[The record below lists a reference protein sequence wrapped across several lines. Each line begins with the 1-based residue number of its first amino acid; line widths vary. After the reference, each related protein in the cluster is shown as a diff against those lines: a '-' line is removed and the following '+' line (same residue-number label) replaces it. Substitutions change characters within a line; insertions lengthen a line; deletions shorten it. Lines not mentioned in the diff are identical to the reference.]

1 MGTVTDI
8 PPLALAPNRLVVM
21 PVSPSVA
28 SAPGTLLSY
37 EAGAAGLA
45 VQLTAE
51 VSARAA
57 QQLDGER
64 TWITANVDGRLVA
77 FQAVTRRSDETS
89 IDASGITVPVEEHR
103 RRHLRAA
110 DRLPVRLETL
120 DAAGSTSPATGQ
132 TIDLSRGGCRL
143 ELSRE
148 AAAVPEVGAST
159 QLTLGL
165 PDGEVT
171 ALAAVL
177 RTEGGEV
184 VVRFTGI
191 APEAAD
197 RIERHVLSLL
207 W

>member
-1 MGTVTDI
+1 MGTETDI

-37 EAGAAGLA
+37 DAGAAGLA

-64 TWITANVDGRLVA
+64 TWITANVEGRLVA

-89 IDASGITVPVEEHR
+89 IDASGITVPLEEHR

-110 DRLPVRLETL
+110 DRLPVRLEAL
-120 DAAGSTSPATGQ
+120 DRDVPRAAFSAQ

-143 ELSRE
+143 EMPRD
-148 AAAVPEVGAST
+148 AGTPPDVGSST
-159 QLTLGL
+159 QVTLGL

-171 ALAAVL
+171 ALAEVL
-177 RTEGGEV
+177 RAQGGEV

>member
-1 MGTVTDI
+1 MGTVTEI
-8 PPLALAPNRLVVM
+8 PPMALAPNRLVVM

-57 QQLDGER
+57 GQLDGER
-64 TWITANVDGRLVA
+64 TWITANIDGRLVA
-77 FQAVTRRSDETS
+77 FQAVTRRADATS
-89 IDASGITVPVEEHR
+89 IDASGITMPREEHR

-110 DRLPVRLETL
+110 DRLPVRVETL
-120 DAAGSTSPATGQ
+120 DAEAGGTTVSAE
-132 TIDLSRGGCRL
+132 TIDVSRGGCRL
-143 ELSRE
+143 EMPPGSAL
-148 AAAVPEVGAST
+148 PVGAPT
-159 QLTLGL
+159 QVTLGL

-171 ALAAVL
+171 AVGAVL
-177 RTEGGEV
+177 RASADEA

-191 APEAAD
+191 APGAAD

>member
-21 PVSPSVA
+21 PVSASVA
-28 SAPGTLLSY
+28 SAPGTVLSY
-37 EAGAAGLA
+37 DAGAAGLA

-57 QQLDGER
+57 EQLDGER

-77 FQAVTRRSDETS
+77 FQAVVHRADATS
-89 IDASGITVPVEEHR
+89 IDASGITMPLEEHR

-110 DRLPVRLETL
+110 DRLPVQI
-120 DAAGSTSPATGQ
+120 DGATTQ

-143 ELSRE
+143 EMPGD
-148 AAAVPEVGAST
+148 AASSPDVGAT
-159 QLTLGL
+159 TRLTIGL
-165 PDGEVT
+165 PSGEVV
-171 ALAAVL
+171 AVGVVL
-177 RTEGGEV
+177 RAGKGEV

>member
-37 EAGAAGLA
+37 HAGAAGLA

-64 TWITANVDGRLVA
+64 AWITANVEGRLVA

-89 IDASGITVPVEEHR
+89 IDASGITVPLEEHR

-110 DRLPVRLETL
+110 DRLAVRLEAP
-120 DAAGSTSPATGQ
+120 DGDVPGSAVSAL

-143 ELSRE
+143 EIPRDAG
-148 AAAVPEVGAST
+148 AAPDVGAST
-159 QLTLGL
+159 QVTLGL

-171 ALAAVL
+171 ALAEVL
-177 RTEGGEV
+177 RAQDGEV
-184 VVRFTGI
+184 VVRFVGI